1 MSNPTTDMLIEML
14 KTTEVHRQAIDEI
27 IASDRP
33 DTSDQLLILRTLQQ
47 SFVSHSGAL
56 RKAVREFN

>member
-14 KTTEVHRQAIDEI
+14 KTTEAHRQAIDKI
-27 IASDRP
+27 IASERP

>member
-14 KTTEVHRQAIDEI
+14 KTTEIHRQAIDEI